1 MRYRQRKLQRMPE
14 RNYSRPGYYFI
25 AIKCGHRDPGFGKIA
40 HGEMILNH
48 YGMIAGRCWR
58 NIPGHFPDCAIDEF
72 VVMPDHFHGIIELKK
87 TARVGN
93 RHACSLHSCRP
104 YQRIPVIIG
113 AFKSASARLIHQSG
127 YPEFKW
133 QKSYY
138 DRILRFKELS
148 CIRNYIRNNPS
159 VYLNE

>member
-1 MRYRQRKLQRMPE
+1 VLK
-14 RNYSRPGYYFI
+14 
-25 AIKCGHRDPGFGKIA
+25 
-40 HGEMILNH
+40 
-48 YGMIAGRCWR
+48 

-72 VVMPDHFHGIIELKK
+72 FVMPDHFHGIIELKK
-87 TARVGN
+87 TARAGN

-159 VYLNE
+159 VYLDE